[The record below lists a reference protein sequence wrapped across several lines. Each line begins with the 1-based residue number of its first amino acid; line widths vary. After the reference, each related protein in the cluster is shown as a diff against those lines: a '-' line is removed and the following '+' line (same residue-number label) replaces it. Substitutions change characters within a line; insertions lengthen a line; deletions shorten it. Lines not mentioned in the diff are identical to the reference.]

1 MSGTIPTVG
10 GAGNLLDPF
19 EGDLDADK
27 GQRDDGDESVATG
40 ETVEVRLAGGGTVR
54 GRLDRWCGADVPA
67 LWVELADGPAVL
79 LLPVSARLEPSP

>member
-10 GAGNLLDPF
+10 GAGNLLEPF
-19 EGDLDADK
+19 EGDLD
-27 GQRDDGDESVATG
+27 GRRNEGELTG
-40 ETVEVRLAGGGTVR
+40 EIVQVTLAGGGTVR

-79 LLPVSARLEPSP
+79 LLPVSARLEATG

>member
-10 GAGNLLDPF
+10 GIGNLLDPF
-19 EGDLDADK
+19 EGDLDVEV
-27 GQRDDGDESVATG
+27 GRPDDGDLTG

-79 LLPVSARLEPSP
+79 LLPVSARLEAAR